1 MHCLWTKRTVKA
13 LFTLVKMFSLVQA
26 TIQTMLL
33 NEKNIQIYSFWPF
46 SPWNTKQMHLR
57 GVLWQKTVPP
67 HDPLKYP
74 TLASFPP
81 LAASKD
87 NTESDHEPK
96 LHSEI

>member
-1 MHCLWTKRTVKA
+1 MKHKTNAFKRSIVTKN
-13 LFTLVKMFSLVQA
+13 S
-26 TIQTMLL
+26 
-33 NEKNIQIYSFWPF
+33 
-46 SPWNTKQMHLR
+46 
-57 GVLWQKTVPP
+57 PP

-96 LHSEI
+96 LHSEILKNLI

>member
-1 MHCLWTKRTVKA
+1 MKHKTNAFKRSIVTKN
-13 LFTLVKMFSLVQA
+13 S
-26 TIQTMLL
+26 
-33 NEKNIQIYSFWPF
+33 
-46 SPWNTKQMHLR
+46 
-57 GVLWQKTVPP
+57 PP